1 MISRYTSTICKFVDF
16 LFYLFSYDPNL
27 NPSVATG
34 FTSAAFRVGH
44 TLLPSEIE
52 RWSKTHRYVGSQK
65 LSGMLLQPYDLYKE
79 GWADAYLM
87 GMVNQAS
94 RYPRRQ
100 TKPDSTRKLIR
111 YRSEI
116 RSTPPTDGSSFDNI

>member
-1 MISRYTSTICKFVDF
+1 M
-16 LFYLFSYDPNL
+16 
-27 NPSVATG
+27 ATG

-94 RYPRRQ
+94 SRYPPPQ
-100 TKPDSTRKLIR
+100 TDIAPVTKPDSTRKLIR

-116 RSTPPTDGSSFDNI
+116 RSTPPTDRDRSSSDNI

>member
-1 MISRYTSTICKFVDF
+1 MCQFVDF

-94 RYPRRQ
+94 SRYPPPQ
-100 TKPDSTRKLIR
+100 TLLL
-111 YRSEI
+111 
-116 RSTPPTDGSSFDNI
+116 